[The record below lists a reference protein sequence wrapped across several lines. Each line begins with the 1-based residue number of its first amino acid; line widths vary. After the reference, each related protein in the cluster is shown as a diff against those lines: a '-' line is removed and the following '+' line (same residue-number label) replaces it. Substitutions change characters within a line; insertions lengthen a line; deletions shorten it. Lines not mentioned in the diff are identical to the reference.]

1 MGIVVT
7 RVSIRA
13 AGVVIKDEADRI
25 VAVHRP
31 RRSDW
36 SLPKGKLE
44 IGESPIDAA
53 CREAREE
60 TGIEVQL
67 GSHLPSVR
75 YSVSGA
81 LKEVYY
87 WVGRVRKDHGFDPDE
102 EIDQI
107 KWLEPD
113 EVSRSLTY
121 PHDVLTVHT
130 ALERAATSPLILL
143 RHSTARKRA
152 DWHGTDAARPLRPE
166 GLSESVRLVSQL
178 RAFGIE
184 SIRSSDAER
193 CLATVAPLAR
203 TVQTSVALEPALS
216 EEGFAHGPGAAAD
229 RIDALLH
236 DPEPM
241 VVCTHRP
248 ILPSAL
254 RRIATS
260 GRADPANPAL
270 DPRIPPGAF
279 IVLHR
284 SFVDGTAR
292 VVAIEEHSP

>member
-1 MGIVVT
+1 VT

-53 CREAREE
+53 RREAREE

-67 GSHLPSVR
+67 ASRLPSVR
-75 YSVSGA
+75 YLVSGA
-81 LKEVYY
+81 LKEVDY
-87 WVGRVRKDHGFDPDE
+87 WVGSVHNDYGFDPDE

-143 RHSTARKRA
+143 RHSTALKRV
-152 DWHGTDAARPLRPE
+152 DWSGADAARPLRSE
-166 GLSESVRLVSQL
+166 GLTESIRLVSQL
-178 RAFGIE
+178 GAFGVE

-193 CLATVAPLAR
+193 CLATVAPLAG
-203 TVQTSVALEPALS
+203 TLQASVVLEPALS
-216 EEGFAHGPGAAAD
+216 EEGFARDPSGAAD
-229 RIDALLH
+229 RIEELLH
-236 DPEPM
+236 DPAPI

-248 ILPSAL
+248 ILPSLL
-254 RRIATS
+254 RRIANS
-260 GRADPANPAL
+260 GLADPADPAM

-284 SFVDGTAR
+284 RFLDGRAR
-292 VVAIEEHSP
+292 VVSIEEHAP